1 MFSIAKGSSK
11 PLSKPEILMQ
21 DGVVPEHSWAGVNSA
36 DSEAYD
42 LSSIPAVWPACCKL
56 LTLPVLQWT
65 KLEFTG
71 ST

>member
-11 PLSKPEILMQ
+11 PLSKPEIIMQ

-42 LSSIPAVWPACCKL
+42 LSSDPGCVACL
-56 LTLPVLQWT
+56 LPVLQWT
-65 KLEFTG
+65 ELVFTG